1 MRADIKNVSQKEILD
16 IKERMQIT
24 IFLKLLC
31 YHVNDNIYIFVFFVI
46 HSSSC
51 ASFVIISKLPNWWKI
66 GLKVAPYSSLSMGLV
81 KEWRDVV
88 SLSSWNFLSRQ
99 QKFHLTAHSL

>member
-1 MRADIKNVSQKEILD
+1 MRAEIKNVSPKEILK

-24 IFLKLLC
+24 IFLKLPC

-46 HSSSC
+46 YSSSC
-51 ASFVIISKLPNWWKI
+51 ASFVIISNFQTGEKI

-81 KEWRDVV
+81 KE
-88 SLSSWNFLSRQ
+88 
-99 QKFHLTAHSL
+99 